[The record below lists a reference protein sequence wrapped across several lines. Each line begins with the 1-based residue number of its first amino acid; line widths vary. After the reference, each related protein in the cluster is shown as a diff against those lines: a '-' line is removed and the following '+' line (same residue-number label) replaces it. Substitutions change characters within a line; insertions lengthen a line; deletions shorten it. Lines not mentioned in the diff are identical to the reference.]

1 MPSIATTTLE
11 QLEPLIIAKIRAIVP
26 RIVVQGSKGWKYYA
40 KARAAT
46 GRTREFTL
54 RWVPGQFIPGG
65 YFTTPGRG
73 GVETGA
79 TLLVRTDYA
88 GQHEK
93 LQWLIQDDYAQL
105 RDIINE
111 LTADSITTGLVSM
124 LPAAANSARVADT
137 NEGRQALSDKPV
149 FNADAFQIDHTF
161 ALTYQQARAA
171 S

>member
-26 RIVVQGSKGWKYYA
+26 RVVVQGSKGWKHYK
-40 KARAAT
+40 KARSAT

-54 RWVPGQFIPGG
+54 RWVPGQFVVGG
-65 YFTTPGRG
+65 YFSTPGRG

-88 GQHEK
+88 GQHET

-111 LTADSITTGLVSM
+111 LTADITTGLVSM
-124 LPAAANSARVADT
+124 L
-137 NEGRQALSDKPV
+137 KPV
-149 FNADAFQIDHTF
+149 FHSDAFQIDHTF